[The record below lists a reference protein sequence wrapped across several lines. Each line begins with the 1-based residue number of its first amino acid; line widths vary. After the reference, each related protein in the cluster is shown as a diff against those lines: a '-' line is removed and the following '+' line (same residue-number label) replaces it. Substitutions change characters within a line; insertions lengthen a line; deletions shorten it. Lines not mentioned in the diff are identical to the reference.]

1 MSVFYFDGENEQEIF
16 KKWEK
21 KMLKR
26 IQAHF
31 DHFLQILLF
40 KI

>member
-1 MSVFYFDGENEQEIF
+1 MSVFYFDGENKQEIL
-16 KKWEK
+16 KKWK

-31 DHFLQILLF
+31 AHFIYILLF
-40 KI
+40 KV